1 MLLASFISG
10 LAGEPGKQARY
21 AAPCTVQEALRIAP
35 TVEQA
40 EKLEKRH
47 GVFFVELGVKKSYL
61 GHKGCRSGTEPQG
74 HEKADQSTQT
84 EAAVKCHRCG
94 GVGHVARNC
103 VTKKKNPHQAG
114 GKGRDAP
121 PSLISVYT
129 EKDFH
134 SPQLEQD
141 GLPMVK
147 VRIGGVNKQLLVDSG
162 AEDSLIQPDIRGGKI
177 KPSTSATIG
186 VSRSIMRWKGERE
199 ICFVL
204 NGYAY
209 EHTFGILPLP
219 PYIDGVLGM
228 DFLMKMQASINL
240 GKIGKGSKVNPQS
253 TGARTVSRW
262 GQAT

>member
-1 MLLASFISG
+1 MLLASFILG
-10 LAGEPGKQARY
+10 IAGEPGKQARY
-21 AAPCTVQEALRIAP
+21 AALCTVQEALRIAL

-47 GVFFVELGVKKSYL
+47 GVFFVEPGVKKPYL
-61 GHKGCRSGTEPQG
+61 GHKGCRSGTQPQG
-74 HEKADQSTQT
+74 HKKADQGTQT
-84 EAAVKCHRCG
+84 EATVKCHRCG

-103 VTKKKNPHQAG
+103 VTKKKKNPPRQAG

-121 PSLISVYT
+121 PVLISVYT

-134 SPQLEQD
+134 SPLLEKQD

-147 VRIGGVNKQLLVDSG
+147 VRIGGVNRQFLVDSG
-162 AEDSLIQPDIRGGKI
+162 AENSLIQPDIRGGQI

-186 VSRSIMRWKGERE
+186 VSGSIMRWKGERE

-209 EHTFGILPLP
+209 VYFRHTTPT
-219 PYIDGVLGM
+219 
-228 DFLMKMQASINL
+228 FLF
-240 GKIGKGSKVNPQS
+240 
-253 TGARTVSRW
+253 
-262 GQAT
+262 